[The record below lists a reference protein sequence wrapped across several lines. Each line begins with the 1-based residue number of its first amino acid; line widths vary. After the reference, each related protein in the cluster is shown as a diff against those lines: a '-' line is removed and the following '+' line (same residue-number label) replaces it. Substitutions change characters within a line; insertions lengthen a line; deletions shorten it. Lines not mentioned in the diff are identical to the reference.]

1 MRITPARS
9 HSLRFDRLQPAT
21 TSEAPPPPPVDTF
34 EAADASPVAQAQ
46 AADAP
51 DRFEDMVANTY
62 RTVLGRE
69 PDAAGQAGWVAQ
81 ADAWSALGASDDD
94 ISANLAKQFQQS
106 DEFVGGLVNDQY
118 QAVLGRDADPL
129 GLDGYSQMVREQLS
143 NGASPDDVKT
153 QLAGILTSSEE
164 YRGLHPDAPVDAPA
178 DAPATDPAATTGR
191 NDDRNAIYLQQ
202 PNGWS
207 CGPTSLAMAMA
218 AFGLRPANQNTVS
231 EMINALH
238 ASSAEGTPG
247 GPSYFASVAQGLGLD
262 AHSSTSQ
269 NPSDMRAE
277 LEAGRGVIVNGSL
290 GNVGH
295 FIYLAGIADDGRFI
309 VCDPYRPGVT
319 RMTDAE
325 LQQFAR
331 AGSHPPGYT
340 SVARA

>member
-9 HSLRFDRLQPAT
+9 HSIRFDRLQPAAPD
-21 TSEAPPPPPVDTF
+21 APPPPPLDTF
-34 EAADASPVAQAQ
+34 EAGDASPVAAAQ
-46 AADAP
+46 DAGAP

-69 PDAAGQAGWVAQ
+69 PDPEGQANWVAQ
-81 ADAWSALGASDDD
+81 ADAWSALGSSDDD
-94 ISANLAKQFQQS
+94 ISANLVKQFQQS
-106 DEFVGGLVNDQY
+106 DEFVGGLVNGQY
-118 QAVLGRDADPL
+118 QAVLGRDADPE
-129 GLDGYSQMVREQLS
+129 GMSGYSQMVRDQLS
-143 NGASPDDVKT
+143 QGASPDDVKQ

-164 YRGLHPDAPVDAPA
+164 YQGLHPAAPAAPVD
-178 DAPATDPAATTGR
+178 PAAVTGR

-218 AFGLRPANQNTVS
+218 SFGLRPANQNTVS

-238 ASSAEGTPG
+238 ASSSEGTPG
-247 GPSYFASVAQGLGLD
+247 GPAYVASVAQGLGLD

-269 NPSDMRAE
+269 NASDMRAE

-295 FIYLAGIADDGRFI
+295 FIYLDGIADDGRFI

-325 LQQFAR
+325 LEQFSR
-331 AGSHPPGYT
+331 AGSHPPGYV
-340 SVARA
+340 SVAAA

>member
-9 HSLRFDRLQPAT
+9 QSIRFDRLQPAAA
-21 TSEAPPPPPVDTF
+21 EAPPPPPLDTF
-34 EAADASPVAQAQ
+34 EAGDASPVAGVQDAG
-46 AADAP
+46 AP

-69 PDAAGQAGWVAQ
+69 PDPEGQAGWVAQ

-94 ISANLAKQFQQS
+94 ISANLVKQFQQS
-106 DEFVGGLVNDQY
+106 DEFVGGLVNGQY
-118 QAVLGRDADPL
+118 QAVLGRDADPEGL
-129 GLDGYSQMVREQLS
+129 GGYSQMVREQLA
-143 NGASPDDVKT
+143 NGTSPDDVKQ
-153 QLAGILTSSEE
+153 QLAGILSSSDE
-164 YRGLHPDAPVDAPA
+164 YKGLHPDAPAPAPA
-178 DAPATDPAATTGR
+178 DVPADPAAPTGR

-247 GPSYFASVAQGLGLD
+247 GPAYVASVAQGLGLD

-269 NPSDMRAE
+269 NASDMRAE

-331 AGSHPPGYT
+331 AGSHPPGYV
-340 SVARA
+340 SVANA